1 MHINLS
7 ARHNF
12 ALHESAYP
20 HINPSAHL
28 IMFLNKLKHIKA
40 FVLDIDG
47 VLTDATIHVTES
59 GEQLRRF
66 NVRDGYAM
74 QLAVKKG
81 YFICVISGGK
91 SESVILRLKGLGI
104 TDVHLGITQKLAV
117 YHKFL
122 SEHKLSDEQVI
133 YMGDDIPDLP
143 VMKVAGAS
151 TCPADAVEEVKEI
164 SDYISAKNGGEGC
177 VRDIIEK
184 VLKVQDNWYDINPTA
199 QEDSIPS
206 A

>member
-1 MHINLS
+1 
-7 ARHNF
+7 
-12 ALHESAYP
+12 
-20 HINPSAHL
+20 
-28 IMFLNKLKHIKA
+28 MFLSKLKHIQA

-104 TDVHLGITQKLAV
+104 TEVHLGITQKLEV
-117 YHKFL
+117 YNKFMQQNHL
-122 SEHKLSDEQVI
+122 KPENVI
-133 YMGDDIPDLP
+133 YMGDDIPDMP
-143 VMKVAGAS
+143 VMKVAGVSA
-151 TCPADAVEEVKEI
+151 CPADAVEEVKEI
-164 SDYISAKNGGEGC
+164 SDYISSKRGGNGC
-177 VRDIIEK
+177 VRDLIEK
-184 VLKVQDNWYDINPTA
+184 VLKVQDNWFDSDPTA

-206 A
+206 V

>member
-1 MHINLS
+1 
-7 ARHNF
+7 
-12 ALHESAYP
+12 
-20 HINPSAHL
+20 
-28 IMFLNKLKHIKA
+28 MFLSKLKHIKA

-81 YFICVISGGK
+81 YLLCVISGGK

-104 TDVHLGITQKLAV
+104 TDVHLGITNKLQI
-117 YHKFL
+117 YNNFML
-122 SEHKLSDEQVI
+122 EHQLKAENVI

-143 VMKVAGAS
+143 VMKIAGLK

-164 SDYISAKNGGEGC
+164 SDYISAKKGGEGC

-184 VLKVQDNWYDINPTA
+184 VLKIQDNWFDANLSGID
-199 QEDSIPS
+199 DSIPS

>member
-1 MHINLS
+1 
-7 ARHNF
+7 
-12 ALHESAYP
+12 
-20 HINPSAHL
+20 
-28 IMFLNKLKHIKA
+28 MFLANLKHVKA

-74 QLAVKKG
+74 QLAIKKG
-81 YFICVISGGK
+81 YKICVISGGK
-91 SESVILRLKGLGI
+91 SASVTLRLQGLGI
-104 TDVHLGITQKLAV
+104 TDVHLGITNKLEV
-117 YHKFL
+117 YNNFISQHQFTDR
-122 SEHKLSDEQVI
+122 EVI

-143 VMKVAGAS
+143 VMKIAGVRV
-151 TCPADAVEEVKEI
+151 CPADAVEEVKEV
-164 SDYISAKNGGEGC
+164 SDYISPKNGGEGC

-184 VLKVQDNWYDINPTA
+184 VLKMQDNWHDNYPNA
-199 QEDSIPS
+199 KNESIPS

>member
-1 MHINLS
+1 
-7 ARHNF
+7 
-12 ALHESAYP
+12 
-20 HINPSAHL
+20 
-28 IMFLNKLKHIKA
+28 MFLSKLKHIKA

-81 YFICVISGGK
+81 YLICVISGGK
-91 SESVILRLKGLGI
+91 SASVTLRLQGLGI
-104 TDVHLGITQKLAV
+104 TDVHLGITKKLEV
-117 YHKFL
+117 YNTFIHQHQL
-122 SEHKLSDEQVI
+122 HPENVL

-143 VMKVAGAS
+143 VMKVAGLR
-151 TCPADAVEEVKEI
+151 TCPSDAVEEVKEI
-164 SDYISAKNGGEGC
+164 SDYISPNAGGYGC
-177 VRDIIEK
+177 VRDVIEK
-184 VLKVQDNWYDINPTA
+184 VLKVQDNWFDGESNA

-206 A
+206 I